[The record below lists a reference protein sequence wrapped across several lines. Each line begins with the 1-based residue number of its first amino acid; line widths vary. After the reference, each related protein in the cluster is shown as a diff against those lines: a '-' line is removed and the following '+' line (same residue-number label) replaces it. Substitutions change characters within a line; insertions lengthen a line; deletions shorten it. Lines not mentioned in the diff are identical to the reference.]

1 MQGIV
6 NQSFTISNMSDLP
19 TPPAEAL
26 AHSERLTALIRGE
39 IAANAGWMPFSRYMQ
54 LALYA
59 PELGYYT
66 AGARKLGREGD
77 FVTAPELTPL
87 FGQTLARQ
95 AAEVL
100 ESGFDQILEIGAG
113 SGALAAS
120 LLAELE
126 RMDRLPRRYY
136 ILEVSP
142 DLRERERDLLAATVP
157 HLLERVIWLN
167 QLPTVYPGL
176 IIANEVLDAMPAHLV
191 RTGASAL
198 EEAGVAL
205 QGEAFAWDW
214 RPAGAELLAAAAALQ
229 LPEAYQTEIQL
240 VARGFVRTLAQA
252 MARGVILLID
262 YGFPAHEYYHGQ
274 RSEGTLMCHY
284 RHRAHA
290 DPFFLPGLQ
299 DVTSHI
305 DFSAVAHAGEE
316 AGLELLGYTGQ
327 AQFLIN
333 CGITDILLRTSPE
346 DAAAYAP
353 QASAAQQLLSPSEM
367 GELFKVIAFGKEYA
381 APLMGFASGDRRHSL

>member
-1 MQGIV
+1 
-6 NQSFTISNMSDLP
+6 MSDLP

-26 AHSERLTALIRGE
+26 AHSEKLAALIRGE
-39 IAANAGWMPFSRYMQ
+39 ITAGGGWIPFARYME

-59 PELGYYT
+59 PGLGYYT

-77 FVTAPELTPL
+77 FITAPEMTPL
-87 FGQTLARQ
+87 YGQTMARQ
-95 AAEVL
+95 AAQVL
-100 ESGFDQILEIGAG
+100 ESGLDQILEIGAG
-113 SGALAAS
+113 SGALAAA

-126 RMDRLPRRYY
+126 RLERLPRHYY

-142 DLRERERDLLAATVP
+142 DLRQRERDLLALQVP

-167 QLPTVYPGL
+167 RLPTLYQGL
-176 IIANEVLDAMPAHLV
+176 IIGNEVLDAMPVHLV
-191 RTGASAL
+191 RVSASGL
-198 EEAGVAL
+198 KEASVAL
-205 QGEAFAWDW
+205 IGDAFAWAW
-214 RPAGAELLAAAAALQ
+214 RPAGPELLSAAAALQ
-229 LPEAYQTEIQL
+229 LPEGYQTEIQL
-240 VARGFVRTLAQA
+240 MARGFVRTLAQS

-262 YGFPAHEYYHGQ
+262 YGFPAHEYYHAE

-299 DVTSHI
+299 DITSHI
-305 DFSAVAHAGEE
+305 DFSAVARAGGE

-333 CGITDILLRTSPE
+333 CGITDILLRTPPE
-346 DAAAYAP
+346 NAAAYLP
-353 QASAAQQLLSPSEM
+353 QAAAAQQLLSPSEM
-367 GELFKVIAFGKEYA
+367 GELFKVIALGQDYA
-381 APLMGFASGDRRHSL
+381 APLMGFASGDRRGSL

>member
-1 MQGIV
+1 
-6 NQSFTISNMSDLP
+6 MSDLP

-26 AHSERLTALIRGE
+26 AHSQKLAALIRGD
-39 IAANAGWMPFSRYMQ
+39 IAANGGWIPFARYMD

-59 PELGYYT
+59 PGLGYYS

-77 FVTAPELTPL
+77 FITAPEMTPL

-95 AAEVL
+95 AAQVL
-100 ESGFDQILEIGAG
+100 GSGFDQILEIGAG
-113 SGALAAS
+113 SGALAAA

-126 RMDRLPRRYY
+126 RLDRLPRHYY

-142 DLRERERDLLAATVP
+142 DLRERERDLLALKVP

-167 QLPTVYPGL
+167 RLPTLYPGL
-176 IIANEVLDAMPAHLV
+176 ILANEVLDAMPVHIV
-191 RTGASAL
+191 RAGASGMD
-198 EEAGVAL
+198 EAGVTL
-205 QGEAFAWDW
+205 KDETFAWAW
-214 RPAGAELLAAAAALQ
+214 RPAAAGLRSAAQALQ
-229 LPEAYQTEIQL
+229 LPEGYQTEIQL
-240 VARGFVRTLAQA
+240 VACGFVRTLAQS
-252 MARGVILLID
+252 MTRGVILLID
-262 YGFPAHEYYHGQ
+262 YGFPAHEYYHAE

-299 DVTSHI
+299 DITSHI
-305 DFSAVAHAGEE
+305 DFSAVARAGEE

-333 CGITDILLRTSPE
+333 CGITDIMLRTPPE
-346 DAAAYAP
+346 NAAAYLP
-353 QASAAQQLLSPSEM
+353 QAAAAQQLLSPSEM
-367 GELFKVIAFGKEYA
+367 GELFKVIAFGRDYA
-381 APLMGFASGDRRHSL
+381 APLMGFASGDRRGSL

>member
-1 MQGIV
+1 
-6 NQSFTISNMSDLP
+6 MSDLP

-26 AHSERLTALIRGE
+26 AHSEQLAALIRGD
-39 IAANAGWMPFSRYMQ
+39 IAAHAGWIPFARYME

-59 PELGYYT
+59 PGLGYYT

-77 FVTAPELTPL
+77 FITAPEMTPL

-113 SGALAAS
+113 SGALAAA

-126 RMDRLPRRYY
+126 RMDRLPRHYY

-142 DLRERERDLLAATVP
+142 DLRERERDLLALKVP

-176 IIANEVLDAMPAHLV
+176 IIANEVLDAMPVHMV
-191 RTGASAL
+191 RTGASGVD
-198 EEAGVAL
+198 EAGVTL
-205 QGEAFAWDW
+205 TGNAFAWAW
-214 RPAGAELLAAAAALQ
+214 QPAGAELRAAAAALQ
-229 LPEAYQTEIQL
+229 LPEGYQTEIQL
-240 VARGFVRTLAQA
+240 VARGFVRTLAQS

-262 YGFPAHEYYHGQ
+262 YGFPAHEYYHAE
-274 RSEGTLMCHY
+274 RSAGTLMCHY

-299 DVTSHI
+299 DITSHI
-305 DFSAVAHAGEE
+305 DFSAVARASEE

-333 CGITDILLRTSPE
+333 CGITDIMLRTPPE
-346 DAAAYAP
+346 NAAAYLP

-367 GELFKVIAFGKEYA
+367 GELFKVIAFGKDCPM
-381 APLMGFASGDRRHSL
+381 PLMGFGSGDRRGTL

>member
-1 MQGIV
+1 
-6 NQSFTISNMSDLP
+6 MSDLP
-19 TPPAEAL
+19 TPPAAAL
-26 AHSERLTALIRGE
+26 AHSEKLTALIRGD
-39 IAANAGWMPFSRYMQ
+39 IAAYGGWIPFARYME

-59 PELGYYT
+59 PGLGYYS

-77 FVTAPELTPL
+77 FITAPEMTPL
-87 FGQTLARQ
+87 YGQTLARQ

-100 ESGFDQILEIGAG
+100 ESGLDQILEIGAG
-113 SGALAAS
+113 SGALAAA

-126 RMDRLPRRYY
+126 RMDRLPRHYY

-142 DLRERERDLLAATVP
+142 ELRERERDLLALKLP
-157 HLLERVIWLN
+157 HLVERVIWLN
-167 QLPTVYPGL
+167 RLPTLYQGL
-176 IIANEVLDAMPAHLV
+176 IIGNEVLDAMPVHMV
-191 RTGASAL
+191 RAGASGL
-198 EEAGVAL
+198 EEAGVTL
-205 QGEAFAWDW
+205 KDQTFAWAW
-214 RPAGAELLAAAAALQ
+214 RPAGAELRAAAQALQ
-229 LPEAYQTEIQL
+229 LPEGYQTEIQL
-240 VARGFVRTLAQA
+240 VARGFVRSLAQS

-262 YGFPAHEYYHGQ
+262 YGFPAHEYYHAE

-299 DVTSHI
+299 DITSHI
-305 DFSAVAHAGEE
+305 DFSAVARAGEE

-333 CGITDILLRTSPE
+333 CGITDILLRTPPA
-346 DAAAYAP
+346 DAAAYLP
-353 QASAAQQLLSPSEM
+353 QAAAAQQLLSPAEM

-381 APLMGFASGDRRHSL
+381 TPLVGFASGDRRGSL